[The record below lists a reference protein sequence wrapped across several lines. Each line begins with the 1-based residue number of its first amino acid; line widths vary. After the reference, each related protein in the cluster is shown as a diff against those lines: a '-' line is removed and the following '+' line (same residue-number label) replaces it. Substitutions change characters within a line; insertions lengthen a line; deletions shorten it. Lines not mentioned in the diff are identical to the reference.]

1 MLVKATD
8 SSDPQLLKALVN
20 MDSVASGML
29 ILTMPLDWKAYA
41 PMVVREESSAKV
53 TFTRLLQRA
62 NAWSPINVTVLAIF
76 TLFSAALPEYVFGT
90 IKVPS
95 MISKWPFASILGS
108 GAPGIPQSLESL
120 IGDDAVNS
128 TVEGKPMVY
137 KRDDPVNA
145 ESAMFIELAQDTY
158 TALSVCPMCA
168 NALLPTVVTVS
179 GMENPTSPLA

>member
-53 TFTRLLQRA
+53 TFTRLLQPA

-76 TLFSAALPEYVFGT
+76 TLFSAALREYVFGT

-120 IGDDAVNS
+120 VGTDDVNS

-145 ESAMFIELAQDTY
+145 ELAMFIELAQDTY
-158 TALSVCPMCA
+158 TALSWLQYA